1 MLILDEDEDD
11 VEEGLEYNEAMDFE
25 DEPKVESQE
34 GQAIDDEGDPSWT
47 PEEAENAYEQA
58 GNDDC
63 DQKPNQK
70 YSCSVNEYDDLLDKL
85 D

>member
-1 MLILDEDEDD
+1 MK
-11 VEEGLEYNEAMDFE
+11 
-25 DEPKVESQE
+25 PKVESQE

-58 GNDDC
+58 GDDDC